1 MDPAGREEPL
11 VHAFRT
17 WRMETVFEP
26 GPPLFVHVGADDNQP
41 LDQLAWSD
49 ADGTRTELA
58 FDDGMSAFR
67 GHRWSPA
74 KGSTLIRGEFDGRQP
89 LAQWSGTCPWYEFTT
104 ESLIEVEVADP
115 VAGRPARLQWR
126 HSGQTRILV
135 DDDSGTPPCS
145 VSWRERSGIA
155 VSAGWAPEQ
164 EGKPTTLRIGDLTVP
179 LALSFSGPARF

>member
-74 KGSTLIRGEFDGRQP
+74 KGSTLSRGEFDGRQP
-89 LAQWSGTCPWYEFTT
+89 LAQWSGTCPYLDERPPCQHGRAA
-104 ESLIEVEVADP
+104 EVRWVLGKGPVATVAGDP
-115 VAGRPARLQWR
+115 VDHR
-126 HSGQTRILV
+126 
-135 DDDSGTPPCS
+135 
-145 VSWRERSGIA
+145 
-155 VSAGWAPEQ
+155 
-164 EGKPTTLRIGDLTVP
+164 
-179 LALSFSGPARF
+179 